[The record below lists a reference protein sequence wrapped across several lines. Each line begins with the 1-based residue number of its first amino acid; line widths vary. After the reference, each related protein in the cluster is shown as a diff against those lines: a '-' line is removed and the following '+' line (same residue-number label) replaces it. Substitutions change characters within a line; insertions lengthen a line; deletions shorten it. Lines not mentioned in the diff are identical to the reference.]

1 MTSGCL
7 TTLSLS
13 PRETAS
19 LAEASLSHLQS
30 FKTAPLSAF
39 HKCLLNGG
47 TPWSPLLAR
56 IHALHLTLSK
66 KDGHRTVSRSTQV
79 PARADL
85 VCEFLQARPSAGERQ
100 LSSIRPPH
108 GARRFV
114 CSSSATP
121 PTPYSLKFALKKKKR
136 RVKMTF

>member
-1 MTSGCL
+1 M
-7 TTLSLS
+7 
-13 PRETAS
+13 A
-19 LAEASLSHLQS
+19 
-30 FKTAPLSAF
+30 
-39 HKCLLNGG
+39 
-47 TPWSPLLAR
+47 PLLAR

-114 CSSSATP
+114 CSSSANP
-121 PTPYSLKFALKKKKR
+121 PHPVFPKVCLKKEKKES
-136 RVKMTF
+136 